1 MLPSFNENN
10 IQDEGAIHKVLS
22 HRGGGGKKNRLI
34 LYTNSARHVDMGEG
48 VLKSHEVCGRT
59 L

>member
-1 MLPSFNENN
+1 MLPYFNENN

-22 HRGGGGKKNRLI
+22 HRGGGGKNRLI
-34 LYTNSARHVDMGEG
+34 LYTNSAGNVDMGEG